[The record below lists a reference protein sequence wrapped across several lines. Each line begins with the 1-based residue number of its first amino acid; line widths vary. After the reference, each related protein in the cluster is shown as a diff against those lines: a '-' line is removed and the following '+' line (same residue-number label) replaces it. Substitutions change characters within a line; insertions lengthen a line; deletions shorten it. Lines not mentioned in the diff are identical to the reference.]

1 MTSLDSILKS
11 RDNTLLTNV
20 HIVKAMI
27 FPVVMYGCESWTIKK
42 AVIVQSL
49 MTCPTLCNAMEFSTP
64 SFPVHLYLPG
74 FVQTLV
80 HWVGDAIQPSHHLSP
95 PAPPALILS
104 QHQGLFQWVSSLYQ
118 VAKLLELQL
127 QYQSFQWIFEIDFP
141 LDWLVCSCRPKDS
154 QEYSPASQFKSSSFS
169 VLSLLYGSHLTICTF
184 VSKMMS
190 LLFNMLSRFV
200 IAFLPRSKCLLIL
213 WLQSLSTG
221 NLEPKK
227 IKSVTVFHFYF
238 PWSDETRCHDHNF
251 LNVEF

>member
-1 MTSLDSILKS
+1 MNCFHSVAKSYFILCCPKDCS
-11 RDNTLLTNV
+11 
-20 HIVKAMI
+20 MSG
-27 FPVVMYGCESWTIKK
+27 FPV
-42 AVIVQSL
+42 L
-49 MTCPTLCNAMEFSTP
+49 H
-64 SFPVHLYLPG
+64 HLPDFAL
-74 FVQTLV
+74 T
-80 HWVGDAIQPSHHLSP
+80 HIRWVGDAIQPSHLLSP
-95 PAPPALILS
+95 PSPPALNLS
-104 QHQGLFQWVSSLYQ
+104 QHQDLFQWVSSLYQ